1 MTAATITD
9 TRRLMLAEWIK
20 LRSLRS
26 SRWTLAAL
34 VVASIG
40 LGVLLSAEAA
50 THWSH
55 LSPADKATW
64 DPTNN
69 SLAGTV
75 FGQLAIAVFGVLAIT
90 AEYSSGTIRSS
101 VAAAPRRTP
110 LLAAKVA
117 VYGAV
122 ALVVGEVVSF
132 ASYFIG
138 QAIFVGR
145 APYSHIGDPG
155 VARAVAMTGGYVA
168 LVCLI
173 ALAIGIAL
181 RHTAGAI
188 TAIVAIL
195 LVLPGILVALP
206 TSLEHS
212 IGKFLPEQIAS
223 SSTGAVLAEPHNFSP
238 WVGFGLLVTYAV
250 VALGSACWL
259 FVRRDV

>member
-1 MTAATITD
+1 MIAAAVTD
-9 TRRLMLAEWIK
+9 TRRLMRAEWIK

-34 VVASIG
+34 VVVSVG

-55 LSPADKATW
+55 FSPADKATW

-69 SLAGTV
+69 SLVGTV

-90 AEYSSGTIRSS
+90 AEYSSGTVRSS

-110 LLAAKVA
+110 LLAAKAA
-117 VYGAV
+117 VYGGV

-138 QAIFVGR
+138 QAIFAGR
-145 APYSHIGDPG
+145 APYSRIDDAG
-155 VARAVAMTGGYVA
+155 VARAVAMTGAYLA
-168 LVCLI
+168 LVCLM
-173 ALAIGIAL
+173 ALGIGIAV

-188 TAIVAIL
+188 TAIVAIV
-195 LVLPGILVALP
+195 LVLPGVLVALP
-206 TSLEHS
+206 ASLEHS

-238 WVGFGLLVTYAV
+238 WVGFGLLVAYAA
-250 VALGSACWL
+250 VALSTAFWL
-259 FVRRDV
+259 FARRDL

>member
-1 MTAATITD
+1 MTATTVTD
-9 TRRLMLAEWIK
+9 TRRLMRAEWIK
-20 LRSLRS
+20 LSSLRS

-34 VVASIG
+34 VVVSIG
-40 LGVLLSAEAA
+40 LGVLFSAEGA

-64 DPTNN
+64 DPTNT
-69 SLAGTV
+69 SLAGTL
-75 FGQLAIAVFGVLAIT
+75 FGQLAIAVFGALAIT

-110 LLAAKVA
+110 LLAAKAA

-122 ALVVGEVVSF
+122 ALVIGEVVSF

-138 QAIFVGR
+138 QAIFSGR

-155 VARAVAMTGGYVA
+155 VVRAVTMTGGYLA

-173 ALAIGIAL
+173 ALAIGVVL

-206 TSLEHS
+206 TSLEHA
-212 IGKFLPEQIAS
+212 IGRFMPQQIAS
-223 SSTGAVLAEPHNFSP
+223 SSTGAALAEPHNLSP
-238 WVGFGLLVTYAV
+238 WVGFGLLVTYAA
-250 VALGSACWL
+250 VALGSAFWV
-259 FVRRDV
+259 FARRDV